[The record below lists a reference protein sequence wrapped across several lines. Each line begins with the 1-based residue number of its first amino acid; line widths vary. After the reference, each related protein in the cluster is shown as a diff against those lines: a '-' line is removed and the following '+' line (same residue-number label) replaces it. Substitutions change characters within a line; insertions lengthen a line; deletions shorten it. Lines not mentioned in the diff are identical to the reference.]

1 MAGDLIMKMILIL
14 KAIFTGT
21 FIGIIVSFP
30 SGPAGIES
38 IRWTITRGFKEGIQV
53 AIGSFFVDMMDIILI
68 NFGLL
73 TIIETNKLLEI
84 IFWLISGILIFII
97 GYRALKDGSGFD
109 AEKEEKMLN
118 KKWKSNPLIIGFL
131 ICFTNP
137 LTHIFW
143 LTLSSTV
150 FRAWRY
156 AGNIPYITFIAF
168 TFIGM
173 LVTLFLVNYLA
184 SKGKKLATPK
194 VSENINKWLSY
205 SILAIGAGLFIYGLY
220 VILRYI
226 KWL

>member
-1 MAGDLIMKMILIL
+1 MKIILLL
-14 KAIFTGT
+14 KAILTGT
-21 FIGIIVSFP
+21 FIGVIVSFP

-38 IRWTITRGFKEGIQV
+38 IRWTITKSFKEGIQV
-53 AIGSFFVDMMDIILI
+53 AIGSFFVDMLDIILI

-73 TIIETNKLLEI
+73 TIVEANKLLEI
-84 IFWLISGILIFII
+84 IFWLLSGALIFII
-97 GYRALKDGSGFD
+97 GYKALKSGSGFD

-137 LTHIFW
+137 MTHIFW

-156 AGNIPYITFIAF
+156 AGEIPYITFIAF

-194 VSENINKWLSY
+194 VSEKINIWLSY
-205 SILAIGAGLFIYGLY
+205 TILAIGAGLFLYGLY
-220 VILRYI
+220 ILIRYF
-226 KWL
+226 K